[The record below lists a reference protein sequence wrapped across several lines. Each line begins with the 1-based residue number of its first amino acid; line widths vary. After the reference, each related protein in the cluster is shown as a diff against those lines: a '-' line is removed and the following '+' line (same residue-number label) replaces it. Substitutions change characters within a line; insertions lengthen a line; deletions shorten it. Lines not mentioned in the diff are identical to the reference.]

1 MGGYL
6 AKSVR
11 NLTAE
16 YLPAYSSS
24 IAALHVKVTTAVNT
38 AQRLGTL
45 NATPQIPDDTI
56 TASTATGAG
65 VVNRAP
71 WHLIIQVP
79 AAAANPV
86 YITWDNNT
94 APVVGGPGFELSPGG
109 TLKFENAGCA
119 LIQNP
124 IPTGGAYP
132 VNSLS
137 AIQVIA
143 VAATNLLLSYSD

>member
-1 MGGYL
+1 MGGHL
-6 AKSVR
+6 ATPVR

-24 IAALHVKVTTAVNT
+24 IAALHVKVTTGAGV

-45 NATPQIPDDTI
+45 NATPQIPDDTQ
-56 TASTATGAG
+56 TASTSVGT
-65 VVNRAP
+65 VRSRAP

-94 APVVGGPGFELSPGG
+94 APVVGGPGFELNPGG
-109 TLKFENAGCA
+109 TLKFENAGCG
-119 LIQNP
+119 IMHNS
-124 IPTGGAYP
+124 IPSGGAYP
-132 VNSLS
+132 INSLS